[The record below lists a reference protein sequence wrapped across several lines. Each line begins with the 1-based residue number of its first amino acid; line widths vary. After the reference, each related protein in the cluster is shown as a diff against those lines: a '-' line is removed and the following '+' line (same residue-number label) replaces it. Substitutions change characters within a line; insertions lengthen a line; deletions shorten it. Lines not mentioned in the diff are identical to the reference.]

1 MSVRLRIVFMTTSL
15 IAVLFSI
22 GGAIMIHTS
31 FQASLEKEEQTALRK
46 QFVEDFKR
54 NLRGTLDNIDIKE
67 KDGSITHVKDIPL
80 KKKNKP
86 KQEKKQAEQQ

>member
-1 MSVRLRIVFMTTSL
+1 MTDEGIKRINELYHKAKSSEGLTPE
-15 IAVLFSI
+15 
-22 GGAIMIHTS
+22 
-31 FQASLEKEEQTALRK
+31 EKEEQSKLRK

-80 KKKNKP
+80 RKKN
-86 KQEKKQAEQQ
+86 QD